1 MKMAST
7 ETLRLAVLSDV
18 HGNLIA
24 LETVLADLEAQGGAD
39 LTWYLGDLVAGPRPV
54 ECIQLIKALSEV
66 DEGKKFKVIGGN
78 VDRDIVT
85 GSRFPMLAAKDGD
98 EMRGRVE
105 AWSSRDTMLNWSLGQ
120 LGWEEYEFLSKIIGH
135 ELWKEIDGYGTV
147 IGYHAVPGDDLA
159 MLRPDTPD
167 EEAVDYM
174 LDREGRLGIGGH
186 THIQMNRT
194 IGRWQL
200 VNVGSI
206 GLSVDRPGYAQY
218 GILTFEKGRVDVDL
232 RNIPYNVD
240 ALIADLY
247 AVGHPV
253 PQWIENRI
261 RAQAPSAAEAK

>member
-1 MKMAST
+1 MAST

-39 LTWYLGDLVAGPRPV
+39 LTWYLGDFVAGPRPV
-54 ECIQLIKALSEV
+54 ECIQRIKALAEA
-66 DEGKKFKVIGGN
+66 DEGKTFKVIGGN
-78 VDRDIVT
+78 IDRDVIT
-85 GSRFPMLAAKDGD
+85 GSRFSLPVAKDAD
-98 EMRGRVE
+98 ELRGRFD
-105 AWSSRDTMLNWSLGQ
+105 AWQQRDAVLNWSLSQ
-120 LGWEEYEFLSKIIGH
+120 LGWEEYEFLAKVVGH
-135 ELWKEIDGYGTV
+135 ELWKEIDGYGAV

-159 MLRPDTPD
+159 MLMPDTPD
-167 EEAVDYM
+167 EEAVDYV

-206 GLSVDRPGYAQY
+206 GLSVDRPSYAQY
-218 GILTFEKGRVDVDL
+218 GIFTFENGQVNVDL
-232 RNIPYNVD
+232 RSIPYDVD

-247 AVGHPV
+247 AVNHPV
-253 PQWIENRI
+253 PQWIETRV
-261 RAQAPSAAEAK
+261 RPQS